1 MAAAAK
7 ISFLCDECGENHARW
22 VGQCTSCKA
31 WNSVVEF
38 KGAKAPKKKAGSGKV
53 GGYAGTTGE
62 SAKIDAVK
70 SQEYKRIVTGI
81 GEFDRV
87 VGGGI
92 TVDSVNVVS
101 GDPGAGKTT
110 LLSKVMGEISQSMQS
125 LYVTAEEAASA
136 YKDRFKSRLKVSYK
150 NENFNLLS
158 EYDVEAILAEAEA
171 LDVRFMVV
179 DSIQALKC
187 DDFTGVAGSI
197 SQVKGCAQMLSRF
210 AKQHNVTMII
220 VSHVNKNSEMAGP
233 NILKHIVDGT
243 FHIEVNDSSIR
254 TIRPTK
260 NRFGD
265 VDTVGLFQMT
275 EQGMMSV
282 DNPSKIF
289 LSSLA
294 EDVSG
299 SAICCIRDGNRNL
312 LLELQSLVTDA
323 EGEFPQRV
331 CVGLNMNRLKMIT
344 AILRKHGRQRFS
356 HDVYVNLVGG
366 LKLPETDT
374 SADLSMAASLVS
386 SLQDKPLPKD
396 MLWLGE
402 LSLSGEVRPVSGGVQ
417 RVQEAIKHGFT
428 SIVVPH
434 ANYHK
439 KMESAGV
446 TITKVKTI
454 VDAISLI

>member
-1 MAAAAK
+1 MATAK
-7 ISFLCDECGENHARW
+7 ASFFCTECGENYARW
-22 VGQCTSCKA
+22 AGQCGSCNT
-31 WNSVVEF
+31 WNTIEEF
-38 KGAKAPKKKAGSGKV
+38 KGVKPSAKKSVGKQ
-53 GGYAGTTGE
+53 GGYSGTTGL
-62 SAKIDAVK
+62 SAKIDDVK
-70 SQEYKRIVTGI
+70 SHEYKRIVTGI
-81 GEFDRV
+81 GELDRV

-92 TVDSVNVVS
+92 TVDSVNILS

-110 LLSKVMGEISQSMQS
+110 LLSNVVGAIRKLMPS
-125 LYVTAEEAASA
+125 LYVTAEEASSA
-136 YKDRFKSRLKVSYK
+136 FKDRFSSRLKVSY
-150 NENFNLLS
+150 NNDNFNLLS
-158 EYDVEAILAEAEA
+158 EFDVDAIMAEAEK

-179 DSIQALKC
+179 DSIQALKG
-187 DDFTGVAGSI
+187 DEFTGSAGSI
-197 SQVKGCAQMLSRF
+197 SQVKGCAQLLSRF

-220 VSHVNKNSEMAGP
+220 ISHVNKNSEVAGP
-233 NILKHIVDGT
+233 NTLKHIVDGA
-243 FHIEVNDSSIR
+243 FHIEVNESAIR

-265 VDTVGLFQMT
+265 VDTVGIFQMT

-289 LSSLA
+289 LSSLS
-294 EDVSG
+294 ENVSG

-312 LLELQSLVTDA
+312 LLELQTLVTDS

-344 AILRKHGRQRFS
+344 AILRKHGKQRFN

-374 SADLSMAASLVS
+374 SADVSMAASLVS
-386 SLQDKPLPKD
+386 SLQEKPLPKD

-417 RVQEAIKHGFT
+417 RVLEAVKHGFT
-428 SIVVPH
+428 KIVVPH

-446 TITKVKTI
+446 QIMRVKTI
-454 VDAISLI
+454 NDVINLI

>member
-1 MAAAAK
+1 M
-7 ISFLCDECGENHARW
+7 
-22 VGQCTSCKA
+22 
-31 WNSVVEF
+31 
-38 KGAKAPKKKAGSGKV
+38 
-53 GGYAGTTGE
+53 
-62 SAKIDAVK
+62 
-70 SQEYKRIVTGI
+70 
-81 GEFDRV
+81 
-87 VGGGI
+87 
-92 TVDSVNVVS
+92 
-101 GDPGAGKTT
+101 
-110 LLSKVMGEISQSMQS
+110 
-125 LYVTAEEAASA
+125 
-136 YKDRFKSRLKVSYK
+136 
-150 NENFNLLS
+150 S
-158 EYDVEAILAEAEA
+158 EYDVDAICAEAER
-171 LDVRFMVV
+171 LGVKFMVV
-179 DSIQALKC
+179 DSVQALKG
-187 DDFTGVAGSI
+187 DEFTGVAGSV
-197 SQVKGCAQMLSRF
+197 SQVKGCAQVLSRF
-210 AKQHNVTMII
+210 AKQNNVTMVV

-233 NILKHIVDGT
+233 NILKHIVDAT

-265 VDTVGLFQMT
+265 IDTVGLFQMT

-289 LSSLA
+289 LSSMA

-299 SAICCIRDGNRNL
+299 AAICCIRDGNRNL
-312 LLELQSLVTDA
+312 LLELQSLVTES
-323 EGEFPQRV
+323 EGEYPQRV

-344 AILRKHGRQRFS
+344 AILRKHGRQRFN

-402 LSLSGEVRPVSGGVQ
+402 LSLSGEVRPVSGGVP

-428 SIVVPH
+428 KIVVPE

-446 TITKVKTI
+446 SIMRVKTI
-454 VDAISLI
+454 NDAISLI

>member
-1 MAAAAK
+1 MAAAPKA
-7 ISFLCDECGENHARW
+7 SFVCTDCGENYARW
-22 VGQCTSCKA
+22 AGQCTSCKA
-31 WNSVVEF
+31 WNTVEEF
-38 KGAKAPKKKAGSGKV
+38 KGAKASEKKSVGKQ
-53 GGYAGTTGE
+53 GGYSGTTGI
-62 SAKIDAVK
+62 SAKIDDVK
-70 SQEYKRIVTGI
+70 SQEFKRIVTEI
-81 GEFDRV
+81 GELDRV
-87 VGGGI
+87 FGGGI
-92 TVDSVNVVS
+92 TVESVSILS

-110 LLSKVMGEISQSMQS
+110 LLSKVIGKVSEILPS
-125 LYVTAEEAASA
+125 LYVTAEESSSA
-136 YKDRFKSRLKVSYK
+136 FKDRFKSRLKVKYK
-150 NENFNLLS
+150 NDNFSLMS
-158 EYDVEAILAEAEA
+158 EYDVDAICAEAEK
-171 LDVRFMVV
+171 LGVKFMVV
-179 DSIQALKC
+179 DSIQALKG
-187 DDFTGVAGSI
+187 DEFTGVAGSI
-197 SQVKGCAQMLSRF
+197 SQVKGCAQVLSRF
-210 AKQHNVTMII
+210 AKQHNVTIII
-220 VSHVNKNSEMAGP
+220 VSHVNKSSEVAGP
-233 NILKHIVDGT
+233 NILKHIVDAT

-265 VDTVGLFQMT
+265 IDTVGLFQMT

-312 LLELQSLVTDA
+312 LLELQSLVTES

-344 AILRKHGRQRFS
+344 AILRKHGRQRFN

-374 SADLSMAASLVS
+374 SADVSMAASLVS
-386 SLQDKPLPKD
+386 SLQEKALPKD

-428 SIVVPH
+428 NIVVPH

-446 TITKVKTI
+446 TITRVKTI
-454 VDAISLI
+454 SDVIELI

>member
-1 MAAAAK
+1 MAAAKMAFVC
-7 ISFLCDECGENHARW
+7 SDCGESYARW
-22 VGQCTSCKA
+22 VGQCTACKA
-31 WNSVVEF
+31 WNTVQEF
-38 KGAKAPKKKAGSGKV
+38 KGAKAPEKKSVGKQ
-53 GGYAGTTGE
+53 GGYSGTTGI
-62 SAKIDAVK
+62 SAKIDDVE
-70 SQEYKRIVTGI
+70 SYEFKRISTDI
-81 GEFDRV
+81 GELDRV
-87 VGGGI
+87 LGGGV
-92 TVDSVNVVS
+92 TVDSVNIVS

-110 LLSKVMGEISQSMQS
+110 LLSKVIGNVSKLMPS
-125 LYVTAEEAASA
+125 LYVTAEEASSA
-136 YKDRFKSRLKVSYK
+136 FKDRFKTRLKVSYK
-150 NENFNLLS
+150 NENFNLMS
-158 EYDVEAILAEAEA
+158 EFDVDAIMAEAEK
-171 LDVRFMVV
+171 LNVRFMVV
-179 DSIQALKC
+179 DSIQALKG
-187 DDFTGVAGSI
+187 DEFTGVAGSI
-197 SQVKGCAQMLSRF
+197 SQVKGCAQLLSRF
-210 AKQHNVTMII
+210 AKQNNVTMII
-220 VSHVNKNSEMAGP
+220 VSHVNKNSEVAGP
-233 NILKHIVDGT
+233 NILKHIVDAT

-312 LLELQSLVTDA
+312 LLELQSLVTES

-331 CVGLNMNRLKMIT
+331 CVGLNMNRLKMIS
-344 AILRKHGRQRFS
+344 AILRKHGRQRFN
-356 HDVYVNLVGG
+356 HDIYVNLVGG

-374 SADLSMAASLVS
+374 SADVSMAASLVS
-386 SLQDKPLPKD
+386 SLQEKPLPKD

-428 SIVVPH
+428 KIVVPH
-434 ANYHK
+434 SNYHK

-446 TITKVKTI
+446 TIMRVKTI
-454 VDAISLI
+454 KDVIDLI